1 MVAFIRKSG
10 GCYNACDPGLGK
22 SVQTIAVMDT
32 MGMTYA
38 LFIVPASMRYT
49 WEAEILKF
57 SKRFKPQDILVI
69 AKGSD
74 LKKIKDQ
81 KIFITSYSIAASTKG
96 YEALSKMTLSLLVLD
111 ESHAVKTPGTKRTRA
126 ILGNAKIKGL
136 WNNFTAKICL
146 SGTPFTTSVVDG
158 FTLFK
163 RLAPTKFGTFSE
175 YVKRYAYAEDT
186 PYGTSYYGVR
196 NYEELRKIIR
206 ENFYFRYVKSE
217 VLKELPPK
225 VYKKVVL
232 GPEYLIKSSKSEQQ
246 KLDESTKAILAALKE
261 DKSYQKLIL
270 SMAGERRVQGE
281 IKVPAV
287 AEYARELLEE
297 GTPILIFAHHT
308 NVIANL
314 KNMLSDWNPL
324 VIDGSTSAKERF
336 SRMNDFQTGK
346 SNLFIGQYV
355 AAGTGITLNRA
366 SDVLLAELE
375 WDPAT
380 IIQATDRAHRIGQI
394 NTVFVHFFV
403 VKDSLEEAICTNVME
418 KVKTFEKVL

>member
-1 MVAFIRKSG
+1 M
-10 GCYNACDPGLGK
+10 
-22 SVQTIAVMDT
+22 
-32 MGMTYA
+32 
-38 LFIVPASMRYT
+38 
-49 WEAEILKF
+49 
-57 SKRFKPQDILVI
+57 
-69 AKGSD
+69 
-74 LKKIKDQ
+74 
-81 KIFITSYSIAASTKG
+81 
-96 YEALSKMTLSLLVLD
+96 
-111 ESHAVKTPGTKRTRA
+111 
-126 ILGNAKIKGL
+126 
-136 WNNFTAKICL
+136 
-146 SGTPFTTSVVDG
+146 
-158 FTLFK
+158 
-163 RLAPTKFGTFSE
+163 
-175 YVKRYAYAEDT
+175 
-186 PYGTSYYGVR
+186 
-196 NYEELRKIIR
+196 
-206 ENFYFRYVKSE
+206 
-217 VLKELPPK
+217 LKELPPK